1 LDNRR
6 RRYPALDIRPGP
18 GPGGLLP
25 FYDAVLV
32 AIDDCSPF
40 AVQEEHDHLRVI
52 FTDEA
57 DRATAET
64 MLADLGDLTHTSLA
78 WVTDDD
84 WATRSQADL
93 RAVRAGQVIVAPPW
107 DLPVSPS
114 PSEIVVEVL
123 PALGFGSGHH
133 PTTRLALLGL
143 QQLDLNGLEVL
154 DLGTGSG
161 VLAVAAVKLG
171 AQRATGIDRDPDA
184 LQSARKTLNANGVE
198 AKIELRESTVSE
210 AKGST
215 VPVVAANLTGA
226 TLIRLAP
233 IITPLVRPGGHLIM
247 SGILAEE
254 ETAVAEAYRDDA
266 HRIWRATEAEW
277 VGLIY
282 QRARKLTDL
291 PRCIEEPTPP

>member
-1 LDNRR
+1 MDNRR

-133 PTTRLALLGL
+133 ACLGAAQARALLRSL
-143 QQLDLNGLEVL
+143 IRNLADL
-154 DLGTGSG
+154 
-161 VLAVAAVKLG
+161 
-171 AQRATGIDRDPDA
+171 
-184 LQSARKTLNANGVE
+184 
-198 AKIELRESTVSE
+198 VSE
-210 AKGST
+210 IEILETMPAIETFGALTREVGFEKLIVALKGK
-215 VPVVAANLTGA
+215 P
-226 TLIRLAP
+226 
-233 IITPLVRPGGHLIM
+233 
-247 SGILAEE
+247 
-254 ETAVAEAYRDDA
+254 TA
-266 HRIWRATEAEW
+266 
-277 VGLIY
+277 
-282 QRARKLTDL
+282 
-291 PRCIEEPTPP
+291 

>member
-1 LDNRR
+1 MRMKNVPSLIGSRISLDSQR

-18 GPGGLLP
+18 GPGGPLP

-40 AVQEEHDHLRVI
+40 TIQEEPDYLRVI

-57 DRATAET
+57 DREAAET
-64 MLADLGDLTHTSLA
+64 MVAALGDLTRTSLA

-93 RAVRAGQVIVAPPW
+93 RAVRAGRVIVAPPW
-107 DLPVSPS
+107 DLPTSPS
-114 PSEIVVEVL
+114 RTDVVVEIL

-143 QQLDLNGLEVL
+143 QELDLDGLEVL

-171 AQRATGIDRDPDA
+171 AQRATGIDRDSDA
-184 LQSARKTLNANGVE
+184 LQSARKTLNANAVE
-198 AKIELRESTVSE
+198 AKIQLREGTVSE
-210 AKGST
+210 LRGNT
-215 VPVVAANLTGA
+215 VPVLVANLTGA
-226 TLIRLAP
+226 TLVRLAP
-233 IITPLVRPGGHLIM
+233 VITALVGPGGHLIM

-254 ETAVAEAYRDDA
+254 ETTVTGAYRDDA
-266 HRIWRATEAEW
+266 HRVWRATEAEW
-277 VGLIY
+277 VGLMY
-282 QRARKLTDL
+282 QRAG
-291 PRCIEEPTPP
+291 